1 MAVKNHAEYGDE
13 SEHNK
18 TLRSLLMGSIVLFC
32 WVHSLVRP
40 APRAFFRPDR
50 QISQPPRAGP
60 VKAGRVFRGHPQGL
74 ALTGPST
81 AARSIGSGLEAA
93 GICVGLGVHVTH
105 CADELSCRFFL
116 CV

>member
-18 TLRSLLMGSIVLFC
+18 NLLSLLMGLSFRSVGS
-32 WVHSLVRP
+32 HSLVRP

-60 VKAGRVFRGHPQGL
+60 VKAGRVFRGHPKGL
-74 ALTGPST
+74 ALIGPST
-81 AARSIGSGLEAA
+81 VASSIVSGLQA
-93 GICVGLGVHVTH
+93 ITT
-105 CADELSCRFFL
+105 S
-116 CV
+116 